1 MSSQTRLNK
10 DWNYENGLDKKSTK
24 EITLHW
30 NRLIQNAVLPF
41 KKYWYF
47 DQLPRQKKNNQAD
60 NKTYITDCNNIGPYY
75 RLSNTGDFP
84 II

>member
-10 DWNYENGLDKKSTK
+10 DRNYENGLDKKSTK
-24 EITLHW
+24 EITH
-30 NRLIQNAVLPF
+30 LIQNAVLPF